1 MRRRTPVGGCCAAFG
16 IGLLLATILPSK
28 MILILAAIALV
39 ALGCTHVIK

>member
-1 MRRRTPVGGCCAAFG
+1 MRRRNHVGGCCAAFG

-39 ALGCTHVIK
+39 CLGCSQVMK